1 MKNILAIGYSSRNI
15 VCSARRAGYNVYAID
30 AFCDMDLAGCAAGS
44 RTIDLGDQRNIKQID
59 SEMII
64 GLIESF
70 DVGFDAIVL
79 GSGFEM
85 MDLSHLPCP
94 ILNNGPQVM
103 QEVSDKER
111 FAERLGTLGIPH
123 PRIYSSNELG
133 SLQYPLMV
141 KPKYAGGGILNRMV
155 TNRDELCAILDDLSD
170 LSPLMTSDDM
180 LIQDFISGTAAS
192 ISVLSTKEE
201 ACAIAINEQ
210 LIGIPWLT
218 ELPFAYCGNITP
230 FETPYAE
237 KMCEMAEELV
247 MEFGLVGSNGVDFII
262 SDSGPVV
269 IEINARFQ
277 GSLDTVELA
286 TGINIFDAHVKA
298 FGGKL
303 PEKPER
309 GQFAARAVLYTDRDV
324 VINKQILDGI
334 LKENAADIPNNGHE
348 AYAGDPVTSILAT
361 GRSRQDV
368 LENIRN
374 SVFRIRK
381 LLDGMH
387 Q

>member
-30 AFCDMDLAGCAAGS
+30 AFCDMDLAVSAAGS
-44 RTIDLGDQRNIKQID
+44 KTIDLGDQMDIKQID
-59 SEMII
+59 REKII
-64 GLIESF
+64 QLIESF
-70 DVGFDAIVL
+70 DVVFDAIVL

-94 ILNNGPQVM
+94 ILNNGPQAM
-103 QEVSDKER
+103 QEVSDKAR
-111 FAERLGTLGIPH
+111 FAKRLGTLGIPH
-123 PRIYSSNELG
+123 PRIYSGNELG
-133 SLQYPLMV
+133 YAQYPLMV
-141 KPKYAGGGILNRMV
+141 KPKYAGGGRLNRMA
-155 TNRDELCAILDDLSD
+155 TSKDELCAILDDLSD
-170 LSPLMTSDDM
+170 LSPPMASDET
-180 LIQDFISGTAAS
+180 LIQDFISGTSAS
-192 ISVLSTKEE
+192 VSVISTKEE

-247 MEFGLVGSNGVDFII
+247 MKFGLVGSNGVDFII

-298 FGGKL
+298 FGGEL
-303 PEKPER
+303 PEKPVTTLS
-309 GQFAARAVLYTDRDV
+309 AARAVLYTDRDV

-334 LKENAADIPNNGHE
+334 LKENTTDIPNIGHE
-348 AYAGDPVTSILAT
+348 AHACDPVTSILAT

-368 LENIRN
+368 LEKIRN
-374 SVFRIRK
+374 RVFRIRK
-381 LLDGMH
+381 LLDGVH